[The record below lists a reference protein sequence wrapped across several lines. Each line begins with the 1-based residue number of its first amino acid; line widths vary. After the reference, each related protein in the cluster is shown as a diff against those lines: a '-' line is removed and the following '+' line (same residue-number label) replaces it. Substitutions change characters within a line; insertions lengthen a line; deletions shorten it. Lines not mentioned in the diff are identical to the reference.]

1 MAPEHVH
8 TIILIQL
15 QVFTIGSV
23 QFYRLLSK
31 NKYLH
36 VVWAPFSF
44 EKYSFGLLLSPNKKK
59 HPTRKIFLCLFN
71 YNKSVEQCIPNGNI
85 SKKMIKMF
93 RNILEMDNLA
103 EGITQVPL
111 KHICNL

>member
-8 TIILIQL
+8 TIFIDTASSKL
-15 QVFTIGSV
+15 IGSV

-44 EKYSFGLLLSPNKKK
+44 EKYSFGLLLSPNKKTSNK
-59 HPTRKIFLCLFN
+59 KNFLYVYLIIT
-71 YNKSVEQCIPNGNI
+71 KVEQCIPNGNI